1 MVPEKDASVDSIFQG
16 CAVHI
21 PVEETRVEVRPAD
34 QEEVELKNSSG
45 AEVEQTEDEMVVR

>member
-1 MVPEKDASVDSIFQG
+1 MVLEKDASVDSIFQG

-34 QEEVELKNSSG
+34 QEEVESKNSSG
-45 AEVEQTEDEMVVR
+45 AEVEQTEDEIVVR

>member
-16 CAVHI
+16 CTVHI
-21 PVEETRVEVRPAD
+21 PVEETRVEVRSAD